1 MQGRWEAGVD
11 GLVDRVDTSEDWSR
25 CSLAALC
32 ELKREKK
39 KKKNLLG
46 TYDIC
51 YDRYL

>member
-39 KKKNLLG
+39 KKKF
-46 TYDIC
+46 TRYI
-51 YDRYL
+51 RYLLR